1 MNQAAPTDLGRPTSR
16 LPRPDIGWVWEPRW
30 TFPSDT
36 RRVEY
41 FRDADVPF
49 FVVYIGSSPSVY
61 DRRFDVPCS
70 RPDMSAHANQ
80 AARVARLSVI
90 EGLEELMAALSL
102 SKSLLARILRVSRP
116 TIYEWFAG
124 KVPKLANEERIRSI
138 LNILEQGSVS
148 ASAPLNA
155 RFVRRPCT
163 GDSLSL
169 VDLLAKERID
179 AERTIATINDV
190 RALTEDAERRRRER
204 EGRLRDLGFE
214 DSGPDQRRDMLARNV
229 ALLEWPKE

>member
-1 MNQAAPTDLGRPTSR
+1 MNQAVPTDLRQPMSG
-16 LPRPDIGWVWEPRW
+16 LPRPEIGLAPEPHW
-30 TFPSDT
+30 AFAGDA

-61 DRRFDVPCS
+61 DRRLAVPCD
-70 RPDMSAHANQ
+70 RPDMSAQANQ
-80 AARVARLSVI
+80 AARVARSVI

-102 SKSLLARILRVSRP
+102 NKSLLARILRVSRP

-124 KVPKLANEERIRSI
+124 NVPKLANEERIQGI
-138 LNILEQGSVS
+138 LSILEQGSVS

-163 GDSLSL
+163 GGSLSL
-169 VDLLAKERID
+169 VDLLANERID
-179 AERTIATINDV
+179 AERAIAAINDV

-214 DSGPDQRRDMLARNV
+214 DPGPDQRREMLARNV